1 MSEYQFY
8 GFRAIDRPLSSSDI
22 KELRRI
28 SSRAEITSE
37 SFVNVYNYGDLKAR
51 PRDLLRRFFDVYV
64 YLANWGT
71 AELMLRLPREA
82 LDERLVQ
89 SFAADGYFEA
99 ELVADFWLL
108 TWSLGESDDYSDFE
122 EDGISWMA
130 RLSPLREE
138 ILRGDFRS
146 LYIGWLQ
153 VAMEE
158 DSAEEVEP
166 MVVEGLNDLTTAQR
180 ALAEFLAIDQ
190 DLLAAAGT
198 GREARHQEDAA
209 KIDAWLDALPPAVV
223 RDYLRQM
230 LAGQGVQA
238 ERSLKRCFAESRG
251 LEDQNTRRSVEE
263 LRQLVDVT
271 KKIRLAKEA
280 EVRSKAEAEKRKMR
294 DSFLAYVARDFAGG
308 WKKAHEEAGNSCAS
322 AYDRACRLLVDLRD
336 AYALQGTVEIFR
348 REFQQFLAEHGR
360 RKALVSRLEKAGL
373 RQEGM

>member
-22 KELRRI
+22 SELRQI

-37 SFVNVYNYGDLKAR
+37 SFINVYNYGDLKAR
-51 PRDLLRRFFDVYV
+51 PRDLLQRFFDIYV

-71 AELMLRLPREA
+71 AELVLRLPREA
-82 LDERLVQ
+82 LDKRMVQ
-89 SFAADGYFEA
+89 GFAVDGYFEA
-99 ELVADFWLL
+99 ELLTDSWLL
-108 TWSLGESDDYSDFE
+108 TWSLGESEDYPDFE
-122 EDGISWMA
+122 EEGTGWMA
-130 RLSPLREE
+130 RLTPLREE
-138 ILRGDFRS
+138 ILRGDLRS

-166 MVVEGLNDLTTAQR
+166 MVVEGLNDLTAAQK

-198 GREARHQEDAA
+198 GRETRDGEDAA
-209 KIDAWLDALPPAVV
+209 EIDAWLDTLPPAVV
-223 RDYLRQM
+223 RDFLRQM

-238 ERSLKRCFAESRG
+238 ERSLKQCFAESRCQANS
-251 LEDQNTRRSVEE
+251 DTCRSVQE
-263 LRQLVDVT
+263 LRH
-271 KKIRLAKEA
+271 LAKGAEKVRLVEEA

-294 DSFLAYVARDFAGG
+294 ESFLAYVARDFAGE

-322 AYDRACRLLVDLRD
+322 AYDRACRLLIDLRD
-336 AYALQGTVEIFR
+336 AYMLQGTAEIFI

-360 RKALVSRLEKAGL
+360 RKALVNRLEKAGL
-373 RQEGM
+373 YKAGL